1 MKKMVKTDGG
11 EIAVHVSG
19 DGPVILCVHGWPEH
33 SWSWRHQIR
42 FFAERGYQIAAMDVR
57 GYGESTKPTAIDE
70 YSLRKLAGDV
80 ATVAKSLSDD
90 PVILFGHDW
99 GAPIVYTTT
108 LLHPEHVRAVA
119 GLSVPFLPAGE
130 VSMLDMLRQVY
141 ADRFFYMTYFQT
153 PDVVEAEVAADV
165 GAALRKI
172 YYSLSGDAPLNDW
185 LKEKPLT
192 AGLLDELVDPRPF
205 PDWLSDSDLKVYVD
219 SFEKGGFRGPI
230 NRYRAM
236 DLDHEDLVE
245 LRDRPIDVPACF
257 IGGERDPIRNYIPEM
272 DFYADPG
279 AGCTDFRG
287 TTLIPRAGHWVQQE
301 EPDETNHALVRFLD
315 DL

>member
-1 MKKMVKTDGG
+1 MVKTDGG